1 MRPQQG
7 DYAEFYDSYINLVE
21 GDDIVKVLEKQLQT
35 SEKFYSSITEEQSN
49 YSYAN
54 GKWTVKEVIRHVIDT
69 ERIMAYRAL
78 AFARG
83 EKQSLPGYEQDDY
96 IANSNTAER
105 RIEDLL
111 SEYRTLRASN
121 IVLFKSFVEKE
132 LIRKGTAAGSK
143 VSVLSLAFIIAG
155 HELHHINVF
164 KEKYLQRSN

>member
-7 DYAEFYDSYINLVE
+7 DYAQFYDSYINLVE

-35 SEKFYSSITEEQSN
+35 SEKFFSSITEEQSN
-49 YSYAN
+49 FSYAD

-96 IANSNTAER
+96 IASSDTAER
-105 RIEDLL
+105 RIEDLQ
-111 SEYRTLRASN
+111 SEYRNLRASN
-121 IVLFKSFVEKE
+121 IVLFKSFGEKE

-155 HELHHINVF
+155 HELHHINVL

>member
-7 DYAEFYDSYINLVE
+7 DYAQFYDSYISLVE
-21 GDDIVKVLEKQLQT
+21 GEDIIKVLEKQLQT
-35 SEKFYSSITEEQSN
+35 SEKFFSSITEEQSN
-49 YSYAN
+49 FSYAD

-96 IANSNTAER
+96 VASSNFTER
-105 RIEDLL
+105 RIEDLVN
-111 SEYRTLRASN
+111 EYRTLRASN
-121 IVLFKSFVEKE
+121 IVLFKSFSEKE

-155 HELHHINVF
+155 HELHHINVL
-164 KEKYLQRSN
+164 KEKYFQRSN